1 MQGGGGAGA
10 GEVRRG
16 GGQRREQVTQHLIF
30 THCITLPLPLTLHPH
45 PSPLLLLATRLVGE
59 REEWWRWSLLL
70 VVRPMVEE
78 GLEEVLEGG

>member
-1 MQGGGGAGA
+1 MVVPGQGRC
-10 GEVRRG
+10 GEE
-16 GGQRREQVTQHLIF
+16 GGQRREEGTQHLIF
-30 THCITLPLPLTLHPH
+30 THCITLLLPLTLHPH